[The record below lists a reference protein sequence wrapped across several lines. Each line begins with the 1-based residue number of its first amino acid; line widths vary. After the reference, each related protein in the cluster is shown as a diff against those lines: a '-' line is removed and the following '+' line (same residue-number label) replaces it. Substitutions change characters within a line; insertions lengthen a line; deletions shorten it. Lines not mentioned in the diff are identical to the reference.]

1 MFKTILTFAAVATL
15 AATAIAPAHAGWT
28 NGISL
33 NGAGLNGTALNG
45 GGSNG
50 VATGGASFSVEAIEL
65 SAATR

>member
-33 NGAGLNGTALNG
+33 NGTALNG